1 MSVTPQCGRGTAL
14 CCGSACSLL
23 LQVMATSCRLQ
34 RTQLLPEQTP
44 GEKNPLHSKSIITQ
58 PPNLHRDSCR
68 AANGTA
74 SGQCPHQVWKLLSS
88 PVMHRLQQCTSCP
101 LNKICMLLHLQEAL
115 RTEPTNPCQPE
126 CHKLNLPPSSGPV
139 VAPARFQP
147 LAIQKFRNCSLAP
160 FWLAVDILKYQK
172 KALASVSLTPF
183 PPSCHSVAPSSGY
196 KCLLPPEVTPRWKVH
211 SATLVQPPRES
222 WLWLTAPGVIWWCLP
237 DVQELS
243 VVCTTA
249 LKNSSPLK
257 LICSSSPSFLYFS
270 LLRSQC

>member
-115 RTEPTNPCQPE
+115 RTEPNNPCQPE
-126 CHKLNLPPSSGPV
+126 CHKLNFPLVGHWWLQHPSNPLPFKSSGI
-139 VAPARFQP
+139 A
-147 LAIQKFRNCSLAP
+147 
-160 FWLAVDILKYQK
+160 
-172 KALASVSLTPF
+172 
-183 PPSCHSVAPSSGY
+183 
-196 KCLLPPEVTPRWKVH
+196 LLP
-211 SATLVQPPRES
+211 LFG
-222 WLWLTAPGVIWWCLP
+222 LL
-237 DVQELS
+237 
-243 VVCTTA
+243 
-249 LKNSSPLK
+249 
-257 LICSSSPSFLYFS
+257 LIF
-270 LLRSQC
+270 